1 MDGIREMEEKLTTS
15 MTSRSKIMVALD
27 VTTEREALA
36 TVEKLK
42 DHVAYFMVGLELV
55 SFVGFGIV
63 RKITDLGAKV
73 FLDLKFFDIPNT
85 IEAVSASV
93 TRMGVS
99 AFDVHVLGGIKMME
113 AARRGAMAAA
123 KETGVDCPMIF
134 GVTVLSSVDQEM
146 FNHELYFAGDIQEYV
161 LHLAKLA
168 DHGRLDGVI
177 ISSFEARAIKEA
189 LPKLKVVVA
198 GIRPDWSDQN
208 DQSRVATPHRAIKDG
223 ADYLVLGRAVTHPP
237 REIASPVEALRR
249 IEEEMQRH

>member
-1 MDGIREMEEKLTTS
+1 MEEQLQS
-15 MTSRSKIMVALD
+15 GVTSRNKIMIALD
-27 VTTEREALA
+27 VTTEAEALT
-36 TVEKLK
+36 TVEDLK
-42 DHVAYFMVGLELV
+42 DRVAYFMVGLELI

-99 AFDVHVLGGIKMME
+99 AFDVHALGGIKMME
-113 AARRGAMAAA
+113 AARRGALATA
-123 KETGVDCPMIF
+123 KESGVDCPMIF

-161 LHLAKLA
+161 IHLAKLA
-168 DHGRLDGVI
+168 ERGRMDGVI

-189 LPKLKVVVA
+189 IPKLKVAVA

-208 DQSRVATPHRAIKDG
+208 DQSRVVTPHRAIKDG

-237 REIASPVEALRR
+237 KEIRSPVDALRK